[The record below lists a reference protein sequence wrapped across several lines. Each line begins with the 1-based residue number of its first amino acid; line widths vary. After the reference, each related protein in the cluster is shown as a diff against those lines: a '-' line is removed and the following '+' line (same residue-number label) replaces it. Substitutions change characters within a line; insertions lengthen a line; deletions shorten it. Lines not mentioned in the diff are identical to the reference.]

1 MYRPIISLNVYYMYD
16 QMQCHHVNTTSI
28 QSLLHVVW
36 LHFETEFD

>member
-16 QMQCHHVNTTSI
+16 QMQCRHATSI